1 MKAKGFVQCAVNTG
15 LAGFSLADSQG
26 KWTGLDVDLCKAI
39 AAAMFGDAEK
49 AKFTPTTAQQRFVAL
64 QSGEVDV
71 ITRNATQTLLRDTS
85 LGFNIAGVNF
95 YDGQGFMVPAKS
107 GIKSA
112 KELNGATICVQPGT
126 TTELNLADYFRKNK
140 MTFKP
145 VLIEKLD
152 ELLQAY
158 AAGRCDS
165 YTTDASGLAAVRAGQ
180 LAGKGEHTILP
191 ERISKEPLGPIVRHG
206 DDQWFD
212 LVKWTL
218 MGMIE
223 AEELGITSKNVDEM
237 LKSDDPAIKR
247 FLGVTPGYGK
257 AVGVDEK
264 WMYNVIKQI
273 GNYGE
278 SYERNVGANTPLKL
292 ERGQNALWTN
302 GGLMYA
308 IPRNRHFRACAS
320 PSRVAASLTPFEP
333 RICLM
338 RPVETTSAA
347 ILPARS
353 RSRWASWVA
362 TIQPVGRSDLD
373 RVGIDAAHR
382 PGRATGDQRPADGD
396 RVVGAAA
403 PHMPGG
409 ARIGRD
415 VGAGDRRRHRLALAE
430 LLEGEHAAGAEID
443 PERALRPG
451 FSANSNEPRSA
462 PNQPSARRP
471 SANGMPFCVTDGLA
485 VAPRQV
491 EQRRLR
497 GVEPGAG
504 DRLDLGFGDRRQRGL
519 QSLVAGQRLGRDGV
533 RQPPRIDAAEIG
545 DHHDGE
551 IGRRHAQELGAE
563 ARPQAAMA
571 DGRQAAQLAD
581 ATPRR

>member
-1 MKAKGFVQCAVNTG
+1 MFVKRLAALAALACVAALPASAGQTFDAVKAKGFVQCAVNTG
-15 LAGFSLADSQG
+15 LAGFSFSDSQG

-39 AAAMFGDAEK
+39 AAALFGDAEK
-49 AKFTPTTAQQRFVAL
+49 VKFTPTTAQQRFVAL

-95 YDGQGFMVPAKS
+95 YDGQGFLVPTKS
-107 GIKSA
+107 GLKSA

-158 AAGRCDS
+158 ASGRCDS
-165 YTTDASGLAAVRAGQ
+165 YTTDASGLAAVRVGQ
-180 LAGKGEHTILP
+180 LSGKGEHTILP

-223 AEELGITSKNVDEM
+223 AEEMGISQANVDEM

-273 GNYGE
+273 GNYGD
-278 SYERNVGANTPLKL
+278 SFERNVGTKTALKL

-302 GGLMYA
+302 GGLLYA
-308 IPRNRHFRACAS
+308 IPFR
-320 PSRVAASLTPFEP
+320 
-333 RICLM
+333 
-338 RPVETTSAA
+338 
-347 ILPARS
+347 
-353 RSRWASWVA
+353 
-362 TIQPVGRSDLD
+362 
-373 RVGIDAAHR
+373 
-382 PGRATGDQRPADGD
+382 
-396 RVVGAAA
+396 
-403 PHMPGG
+403 
-409 ARIGRD
+409 
-415 VGAGDRRRHRLALAE
+415 
-430 LLEGEHAAGAEID
+430 
-443 PERALRPG
+443 
-451 FSANSNEPRSA
+451 
-462 PNQPSARRP
+462 
-471 SANGMPFCVTDGLA
+471 
-485 VAPRQV
+485 
-491 EQRRLR
+491 
-497 GVEPGAG
+497 
-504 DRLDLGFGDRRQRGL
+504 
-519 QSLVAGQRLGRDGV
+519 
-533 RQPPRIDAAEIG
+533 
-545 DHHDGE
+545 
-551 IGRRHAQELGAE
+551 
-563 ARPQAAMA
+563 
-571 DGRQAAQLAD
+571 
-581 ATPRR
+581 

>member
-1 MKAKGFVQCAVNTG
+1 MNLKQLAALATLSCAAALPASAGQTFDAVKAKGFVQCAVNTG
-15 LAGFSLADSQG
+15 LAGFSFSDSQG

-49 AKFTPTTAQQRFVAL
+49 VKFTPTTAQQRFVAL

-95 YDGQGFMVPAKS
+95 YDGQGFIVPSKS
-107 GIKSA
+107 GLKSA
-112 KELNGATICVQPGT
+112 RELSGATICVQPGT

-158 AAGRCDS
+158 ASGRCDS

-180 LAGKGEHTILP
+180 LSGKGEHTILP

-223 AEELGITSKNVDEM
+223 AEEMGISQANVDEM

-264 WMYNVIKQI
+264 WMYNIVKQV
-273 GNYGE
+273 GNYGD
-278 SYERNVGANTPLKL
+278 SFERNVGTKTPLKL

-302 GGLMYA
+302 GGLLYA
-308 IPRNRHFRACAS
+308 IPFR
-320 PSRVAASLTPFEP
+320 
-333 RICLM
+333 
-338 RPVETTSAA
+338 
-347 ILPARS
+347 
-353 RSRWASWVA
+353 
-362 TIQPVGRSDLD
+362 
-373 RVGIDAAHR
+373 
-382 PGRATGDQRPADGD
+382 
-396 RVVGAAA
+396 
-403 PHMPGG
+403 
-409 ARIGRD
+409 
-415 VGAGDRRRHRLALAE
+415 
-430 LLEGEHAAGAEID
+430 
-443 PERALRPG
+443 
-451 FSANSNEPRSA
+451 
-462 PNQPSARRP
+462 
-471 SANGMPFCVTDGLA
+471 
-485 VAPRQV
+485 
-491 EQRRLR
+491 
-497 GVEPGAG
+497 
-504 DRLDLGFGDRRQRGL
+504 
-519 QSLVAGQRLGRDGV
+519 
-533 RQPPRIDAAEIG
+533 
-545 DHHDGE
+545 
-551 IGRRHAQELGAE
+551 
-563 ARPQAAMA
+563 
-571 DGRQAAQLAD
+571 
-581 ATPRR
+581 